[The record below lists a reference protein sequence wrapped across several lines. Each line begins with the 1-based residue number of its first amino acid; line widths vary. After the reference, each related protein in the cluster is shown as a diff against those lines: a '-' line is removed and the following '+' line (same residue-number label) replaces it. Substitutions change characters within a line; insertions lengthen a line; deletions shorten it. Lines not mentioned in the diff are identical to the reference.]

1 MKDITILEGIKK
13 IIPLFKR
20 SFRAR
25 EVHSLLEYSG
35 ILSNINKET
44 IKRCLIDLTKDNVIL
59 TSDFSDRINDDYY
72 TLPSE
77 KVTYKMEISSKTKYF
92 TIELTFLI
100 KLERWDQVY
109 FF

>member
-20 SFRAR
+20 PFRAK

-44 IKRCLIDLTKDNVIL
+44 IARCLID
-59 TSDFSDRINDDYY
+59 FSQKQCN
-72 TLPSE
+72 LN
-77 KVTYKMEISSKTKYF
+77 
-92 TIELTFLI
+92 
-100 KLERWDQVY
+100 
-109 FF
+109 